1 MSTPAETPSGA
12 VERARDLDRFCD
24 ELALGR
30 GYSPHTL
37 QAYRRDLE
45 RFAAH
50 FDVPAQQDWDAITPA
65 QVRTFAARLHAQG
78 LGPRAIARLLCAVRS
93 FYRHLQ
99 RHGRSTH
106 DPADGVR
113 APRAP
118 KALPRT
124 LDVGVTQ
131 HLLERPARGPLAL
144 RDRAM
149 FELLYSSGLRVAELC
164 QIDLTDLDPTAGT
177 LRVLGKGRKA
187 RVVPV
192 GRTALA
198 AIGAWHRQR
207 AQLAR
212 ADCAALF
219 VSKRGTRITARA
231 VQLRLAAS
239 GRAAGLAQ
247 PVHPHMLR
255 HSCASHLLESSG
267 DLRAVQELLGHASIS
282 TTQIYTHLDFQ
293 HLARVYA
300 ASHPRSKD
308 DHDPD

>member
-1 MSTPAETPSGA
+1 MPTTPEAHPGDA
-12 VERARDLDRFCD
+12 ARAHDLDRFCD

-37 QAYRRDLE
+37 RAYRRDLE
-45 RFAAH
+45 RYAGH
-50 FDVPAQQDWDAITPA
+50 FGLPGQQDWDAVTPA
-65 QVRTFAARLHAQG
+65 QVRAFAARLHAQG
-78 LGPRAIARLLCAVRS
+78 LGPRAIARLLCAVRA

-99 RHGRSTH
+99 RHGRSAH

-118 KALPRT
+118 KALPRI
-124 LDVGVTQ
+124 LDVEVTQ
-131 HLLERPARGPLAL
+131 RLLERPAQGALAL

-164 QIDLTDLDPTAGT
+164 GLDLGDLDRGAGT

-192 GRTALA
+192 GRAALA
-198 AIGAWHRQR
+198 AIDAWRRQR
-207 AQLAR
+207 ARLAQP
-212 ADCAALF
+212 DCSALF
-219 VSKRGTRITARA
+219 VSRRGGRVSTRS
-231 VQLRLAAS
+231 VQQRLAAA
-239 GRAAGLAQ
+239 GRDAGVAQ

-308 DHDPD
+308 GDDPD